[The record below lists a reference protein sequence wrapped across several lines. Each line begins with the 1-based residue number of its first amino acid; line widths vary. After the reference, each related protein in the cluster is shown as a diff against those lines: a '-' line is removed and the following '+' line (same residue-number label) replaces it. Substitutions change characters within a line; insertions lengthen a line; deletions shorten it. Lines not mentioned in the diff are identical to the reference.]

1 MEERNSRYEL
11 QQSRNGLTVPVI
23 NEVFLHSIY
32 NPIKEAEA
40 FAETHSK
47 SLAYKD
53 KIIVLG
59 LGFGYHVE
67 QLAKILNRNHNSFEI
82 LIVEPNSKLVDDFI
96 STRGFEDKNIKIINA
111 PNVTDLF
118 GSLDFVSYLMQK
130 PAIIKHDASFI
141 LNQEYY
147 TQLLS
152 YQAPKQINQFGTIL
166 SENSKNLFSERSAN
180 TVNDYIDSIKSE
192 KSIRNRNEF
201 LLLAIN
207 EIRTTTV
214 QGK

>member
-47 SLAYKD
+47 SLAYKN

-82 LIVEPNSKLVDDFI
+82 LIVEPNSMLVDDFI

-166 SENSKNLFSERSAN
+166 SENSKNIFSERSAN

-201 LLLAIN
+201 LLLALN